1 MNQCIGQWIPR
12 WTRTALLCAPLLL
25 LAGCASTRLVDS
37 DVQSFSQLRALPAPP
52 TYRFERTLSQQAQP
66 AQQDLLEAQAAQ
78 ALAKVGMQHTGGSPA
93 AYRVQVEARMQREL
107 QPYWYDP
114 WDNWYGPWGGWGWG
128 LGLGTGWGGRGGF
141 YGGGLA
147 MRFPPPTQY
156 RREVMLVLREAASGS
171 VVYETRAVHDGI
183 WNDSPAVFAAMLDA
197 ALTGFPV
204 PPAGP
209 RRVNVEIPR

>member
-1 MNQCIGQWIPR
+1 MKTWTAR
-12 WTRTALLCAPLLL
+12 WASTALLCAPLLL
-25 LAGCASTRLVDS
+25 GGCASTRLVDS

-66 AQQDLLEAQAAQ
+66 AQQDALEAQASQ
-78 ALAKVGMQHTGGSPA
+78 ALAKVGMQHTADGPA
-93 AYRVQVEARMQREL
+93 AYRVQVQARTQREL

-114 WDNWYGPWGGWGWG
+114 WDSWYGPWGGWGW
-128 LGLGTGWGGRGGF
+128 GLGTGWGGRGGF
-141 YGGGLA
+141 YGGLS

-156 RREVMLVLREAASGS
+156 RREVTLVLREAATGS
-171 VVYETRAVHDGI
+171 VVYETHAVHDGI

-204 PPAGP
+204 PPVGP
-209 RRVNVEIPR
+209 RRVNIEIPR